1 MALTTEARSRI
12 TAQIDALKKRLPL
25 DSNDL
30 DYETHLKTIRQLQSI
45 LDSDAARGTTE
56 ETMNQETQNPIASG
70 ANPGSPCPDTM
81 QQETMKQEARDA
93 IDALISRYPA
103 LEPCRDSIA
112 AAAAS
117 IIAAYKNGGK
127 VITCGNGGSA
137 ADAEH
142 IVGELMKGFLKKRPV
157 PPDFA
162 AKLAAVAP
170 AHAEYLAKNL
180 QQPLAAVS
188 LVAGVALPTAFANDQ
203 AGDLVFAQQV
213 YGIGRAGDILLA
225 ISTSGSSANVIYAVE
240 LAKALGITTIA
251 LTGST
256 GGRLKDLADITI
268 AVPQA
273 ETYRIQE
280 LHLPV
285 YHALCIAAEA
295 EFFPQ

>member
-12 TAQIDALKKRLPL
+12 TAQIDALKKRLPI

-30 DYETHLKTIRQLQSI
+30 DYETHLKTIRQLQRI
-45 LDSDAARGTTE
+45 LDSDAVRARTE
-56 ETMNQETQNPIASG
+56 EK
-70 ANPGSPCPDTM
+70 
-81 QQETMKQEARDA
+81 MKQETKGA
-93 IDALISRYPA
+93 IDTLISRYPA
-103 LEPCRDSIA
+103 LEVCRDSVTA
-112 AAAAS
+112 AAEA
-117 IIAAYKNGGK
+117 IVHTYKTGGK

-157 PPDFA
+157 PQEFA
-162 AKLAAVAP
+162 AKLAEISP
-170 AHAEYLAKNL
+170 AHAEYLTKNL

-213 YGIGRAGDILLA
+213 YGIGRTGDVLLA
-225 ISTSGSSANVIYAVE
+225 ISTSGNSANVIYAVE
-240 LAKALGITTIA
+240 LAKALGITTVA
-251 LTGST
+251 LTGKS
-256 GGRLKDLADITI
+256 GGRLKAIADITI
-268 AVPQA
+268 AVPDD

>member
-56 ETMNQETQNPIASG
+56 ETMNQETQNAIHSG
-70 ANPGSPCPDTM
+70 APAGSPC
-81 QQETMKQEARDA
+81 QATMKPEARDA

-162 AKLAAVAP
+162 AKLAATAP